1 MNETLCISISLLGIS
16 MKFKFSEQTYHDMST
31 PTMAF
36 YLKIEL
42 LDHAVFY
49 LHWQ

>member
-1 MNETLCISISLLGIS
+1 MSAKLKKYVSTLKYKDYIKKCIH
-16 MKFKFSEQTYHDMST
+16 FKMST

-42 LDHAVFY
+42 LEHGGFY
-49 LHWQ
+49 LH

>member
-1 MNETLCISISLLGIS
+1 
-16 MKFKFSEQTYHDMST
+16 MKFKFSEKTYHEIST

-42 LDHAVFY
+42 LDHAGFY